1 MKNFYLKN
9 YKAIHHLATIIE
21 FYFISILFNIES
33 IKVHTLSNL
42 PVKIGVLILCY
53 LVTKFS
59 LRKSGIDDF
68 VKSELEEINRINN
81 DKE

>member
-9 YKAIHHLATIIE
+9 YRSIHHLATIIE
-21 FYFISILFNIES
+21 FYFISSIFSIES

-42 PVKIGVLILCY
+42 PVKIGFLIICFI
-53 LVTKFS
+53 VTKYS

-68 VKSELEEINRINN
+68 VKSELEEINKINN

>member
-21 FYFISILFNIES
+21 FYFISSIFNIES
-33 IKVHTLSNL
+33 IKIHTLSNL
-42 PVKIGVLILCY
+42 PVKIGSLILCY
-53 LVTKFS
+53 IITKFS

-68 VKSELEEINRINN
+68 VRSELDNLNSK
-81 DKE
+81 DL